1 MSLMR
6 AASMFGLRAAFQAG
20 SGAAGRALIRNL
32 RSRDEN
38 VRTLAGM
45 FLVQAGRRSIP
56 LLREA
61 LARGEDVPTI
71 LTMLADIGDPS
82 TEPEIRARLNDPDPE
97 IARAASDALQVLELQ
112 RSQ

>member
-1 MSLMR
+1 MR
-6 AASMFGLRAAFQAG
+6 AASMFALKAAFQAG
-20 SGAAGRALIRNL
+20 SDAAGRSLIRNL
-32 RSRDEN
+32 RSPDEN

-45 FLVQAGRRSIP
+45 FLVQCGRRSLP

-82 TEPEIRARLNDPDPE
+82 VEPEIRARLSDSDPE
-97 IARAASDALQVLELQ
+97 VARAASDALKILELQ
-112 RSQ
+112 RAQ